1 MAINLKDLYDIY
13 NGDPQQLTP
22 IKGNTPFEYYTND
35 PEFTADSLSI
45 VRFVAQRLGVTGPAY
60 NFATQQYVASAA
72 SLNITDLTVYAAFEE
87 AVTTYGNMVYQYKIR
102 DNYINIEGS
111 DTLPFFNNTITY
123 VNSLDVGSPVTWSS
137 ARLATWEEIG
147 FDSAYS
153 QSIVDGEIFAISS
166 SVSDYIAP
174 DPNFIKSFN
183 LADNYFSSGSNATY
197 NLSQFVY
204 NQFNKFGSSTS
215 FTPYYNPNSGSF
227 NFATIISDAIS
238 YNSSSFSI
246 TGSNSVIINFLITG
260 STLPS
265 DTTNTFYIALDSS
278 ANVVASNIAS
288 KISTVSLNTFG
299 TSIAANTGSTFT
311 NIGFTSSLSNYNI
324 TNFKIN
330 NTSIFSNVT
339 SGSTPSVTSGSSHIY
354 FFTTSPTISGGSP
367 FFLSASIQQ
376 TIPTVYLQSNLKPA
390 LNNKLLSN
398 NLTTITTRIAQDYA
412 AEANVGGNYE
422 INKGML
428 EMKQGVQD
436 YDLNAWA
443 AASASLTEGDAIEV
457 RRVFYESP
465 PAIVRYFDPYAGTGT
480 GIQSL
485 LETFG
490 FGQMSPG
497 INFLLMPIYFD
508 VQKLQAIELNDQ
520 IRKSDY
526 SFDLRNNQLKI
537 FPIPQMDQLLM
548 FEYVKISQK
557 NQIVRDHR
565 PNVVTDVMNVPYRNP
580 LYSNINTVGRTWIF
594 KYTLAICREIEAHI
608 RIQYS
613 NMNIQGIGPLQGN
626 ELITDARKEK
636 EDLIVELKEMLNEVS
651 RRSQLERKQQ
661 EAEFTRETLTNI
673 PTNIYIM

>member
-35 PEFTADSLSI
+35 PEFSADSLSI

-60 NFATQQYVASAA
+60 NFATQQYGSSAA
-72 SLNITDLTVYAAFEE
+72 SLSITDLTVYAGFEE

-102 DNYINIEGS
+102 DNYISIEGS

-123 VNSLDVGSPVTWSS
+123 VNSLDIGSPVTWSA
-137 ARLATWEEIG
+137 ARLANWDEIG
-147 FDSAYS
+147 RESAYS
-153 QSIVDGEIFAISS
+153 QSIVDNEIYVISS
-166 SVSDYIAP
+166 SLSDFIAP
-174 DPNFIKSFN
+174 DFNFLKSFN
-183 LADNYFSSGSNATY
+183 LADNYYSSGSGVIY

-204 NQFNKFGSSTS
+204 NQFNKLSGPTLY
-215 FTPYYNPNSGSF
+215 TPFYNPNSGSF
-227 NFATIISDAIS
+227 NFESIISNAVTD
-238 YNSSSFSI
+238 NSSSFSI
-246 TGSNSVIINFLITG
+246 TGSNSVAITFVITG
-260 STLPS
+260 SSPTDTL
-265 DTTNTFYIALDSS
+265 NTFYIANSTSS
-278 ANVVASNIAS
+278 NNVASNIAS
-288 KISTVSLNTFG
+288 KISNVSLTTFG
-299 TSIAANTGSTFT
+299 TAITANTGSTFT
-311 NIGFTSSLSNYNI
+311 NIEFTSSISEYNI
-324 TNFKIN
+324 ANFKVN
-330 NTSIFSNVT
+330 NTNIFSNII
-339 SGSTPSVTSGSSHIY
+339 SGSTPSIASGSSYLY
-354 FFTTSPTISGGSP
+354 FFTTNPVIAGGSS
-367 FFLSASIQQ
+367 FFQSASVQES
-376 TIPTVYLQSNLKPA
+376 IPTVYLQSNLKPA

-412 AEANVGGNYE
+412 AEAGVGGNYE
-422 INKGML
+422 INKGMI
-428 EMKQGVQD
+428 EMTEGVQD

-443 AASASLTEGDAIEV
+443 AASASLSEGDTIEV

-497 INFLLMPIYFD
+497 INFLLMPIFFD
-508 VQKLQAIELNDQ
+508 VMKIQAIEFNDQ

-537 FPIPQMDQLLM
+537 FPIPTRDQLLM

-557 NQIVRDHR
+557 NQIVRDNR
-565 PNVVTDVMNVPYRNP
+565 PNVVTDIMNVPYRNP
-580 LYSNINTVGRTWIF
+580 IYSNINTVGRTWIF

-608 RIQYS
+608 RIQYA
-613 NMNIQGIGPLQGN
+613 NLNVQGIGPLQGS

-636 EDLIVELKEMLNEVS
+636 EDLILELKEMLNEVS

-661 EAEFTRETLTNI
+661 EAEFTRETLVNI
-673 PTNIYIM
+673 PTTIYIM